1 MAIPRKAS
9 FDLGWRLAFHGPGLS
24 RITSLL
30 FSFRIRRQLKGE
42 FPAVIIA
49 TGFSRVGR
57 TVTRQLLRRRVCIA
71 FGRQGSF
78 YFASTEW
85 KKTTTKKLYVR
96 QQVQGI
102 VMVTSSTL
110 SEQDGDLRLQVS
122 RRGHSPTVFRTNVL
136 RRIRRQEN
144 GHGKI
149 ADWKRKRVVGRKF
162 ATPTNANIPGLCN
175 VYETASAF
183 SLQPCPLP
191 TVHCALCPPA
201 LDRRQRPGCCRVSAP
216 AAARR
221 ISHAAGSDLVW
232 GTLTPSFLNPKL
244 CADNI
249 HS

>member
-1 MAIPRKAS
+1 VAIPGKAS

-30 FSFRIRRQLKGE
+30 FSFRFRRQLKGE

-78 YFASTEW
+78 IFASTEW
-85 KKTTTKKLYVR
+85 KNNQKVVR
-96 QQVQGI
+96 TPASSRHCNI
-102 VMVTSSTL
+102 FHPERARWRSATSC
-110 SEQDGDLRLQVS
+110 
-122 RRGHSPTVFRTNVL
+122 GHSPTVFRINVL

-149 ADWKRKRVVGRKF
+149 ANWKRKRVVGRKF
-162 ATPTNANIPGLCN
+162 ATPTNANNPGLCN

-183 SLQPCPLP
+183 SPQPLVSLGNDTTPSAP
-191 TVHCALCPPA
+191 SHVHYCALSKSG
-201 LDRRQRPGCCRVSAP
+201 RTV
-216 AAARR
+216 
-221 ISHAAGSDLVW
+221 
-232 GTLTPSFLNPKL
+232 FF
-244 CADNI
+244 
-249 HS
+249 

>member
-183 SLQPCPLP
+183 SLQPLVSLGNDTTPSAP
-191 TVHCALCPPA
+191 SHVHYCALSKSG
-201 LDRRQRPGCCRVSAP
+201 RTV
-216 AAARR
+216 
-221 ISHAAGSDLVW
+221 
-232 GTLTPSFLNPKL
+232 FF
-244 CADNI
+244 
-249 HS
+249 